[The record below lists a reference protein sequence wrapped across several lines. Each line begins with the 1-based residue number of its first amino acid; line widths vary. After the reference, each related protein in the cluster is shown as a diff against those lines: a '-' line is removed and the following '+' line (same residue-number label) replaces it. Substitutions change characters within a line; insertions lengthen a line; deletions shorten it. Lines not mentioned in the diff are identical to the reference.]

1 MAILGKYTKQ
11 PIDVIDYDFDY
22 RDWLADRADSI
33 VSHTVVADPGLTIDT
48 SLEINGVIKVFVA
61 SGTDGQTY
69 KVTCTVT
76 TLGGRVKQ
84 AEITVAVKET

>member
-1 MAILGKYTKQ
+1 MTILGKFTKQ
-11 PIDVIDYDFDY
+11 PIDVIDYDIDY

-33 VSHTVVADPGLTIDT
+33 SSHTVEAEGDLVIDT
-48 SLEINGVIKVFVA
+48 SLEISGVIKIFVA
-61 SGTDGQTY
+61 GGTDGTTY